1 MSIIRAE
8 CNTKSGFG
16 SKTVREWWARGGK
29 RGARRRPAR
38 SMARAPFRPA
48 GSNPGTGARRAS
60 ALGAREHRP
69 RCSGYPRWRGCSVWV
84 GRRWRRPNGSRRRAS
99 GPPRPLAGSVAFPV
113 GARTTF
119 PMSPV
124 LAPGPLDNG
133 SGDDTEGSR
142 GARAANIKQP
152 LRAAMGMR
160 PIAGGRGRALGRFR

>member
-16 SKTVREWWARGGK
+16 SKTVREWCARGGK
-29 RGARRRPAR
+29 RGARRRPPR
-38 SMARAPFRPA
+38 SMARAPLRPA
-48 GSNPGTGARRAS
+48 GTNHGTGARRAS

-84 GRRWRRPNGSRRRAS
+84 GRRWRRAKGSRGRAL
-99 GPPRPLAGSVAFPV
+99 GPPRTLAGSGAFRV
-113 GARTTF
+113 GARTTR
-119 PMSPV
+119 PRYPV

-152 LRAAMGMR
+152 LRAAMRMR
-160 PIAGGRGRALGRFR
+160 PMAGGRDRGPGRFR